1 LFFDLTVIKNSSP
14 YFSEELPES
23 LSALM
28 SSSWI
33 YTSPRIVDPEGDAYE
48 MFFEIEP
55 LTQSIEVIENDNG
68 TFSVFFNAS
77 NMDDIEAE
85 DFVADAIAAA
95 REFNLSIVI
104 QERAENVG
112 DGVVYSMV
120 IKLRDNQAPYF
131 ANEMPVR

>member
-1 LFFDLTVIKNSSP
+1 
-14 YFSEELPES
+14 
-23 LSALM
+23 
-28 SSSWI
+28 
-33 YTSPRIVDPEGDAYE
+33 